1 MALVELPKGGYENL
15 PPNSFSSGDILRIMT
30 FHLTRMERLHIMY
43 VFLIVIPSLGLV
55 TDVVEVIEMLFKPS
69 RIIMKILKVFRVW
82 DMIVERVNPLSAA
95 MLMMVLPESVRK
107 EAKKFVDKVSDEFYL
122 QE

>member
-1 MALVELPKGGYENL
+1 MALIELPKGRYENL

-30 FHLTRMERLHIMY
+30 LHLTRIERLHIMY

-55 TDVVEVIEMLFKPS
+55 TDLIEVINLLFKPS
-69 RIIMKILKVFRVW
+69 KIVMRILKAFRVW

-95 MLMMVLPESVRK
+95 MLMMVLPESTRK
-107 EAKKFVDKVSDEFYL
+107 EAKKFVEKVSDEFYL

>member
-1 MALVELPKGGYENL
+1 MALVELPKGTYENL

-30 FHLTRMERLHIMY
+30 LHLTRIERLHIMY

-55 TDVVEVIEMLFKPS
+55 TDLIEVINLLFKPS
-69 RIIMKILKVFRVW
+69 KIVMRILKAFRVW

-95 MLMMVLPESVRK
+95 MLMMVLPESTRK
-107 EAKKFVDKVSDEFYL
+107 EAKKFVEKVSDEFYL

>member
-1 MALVELPKGGYENL
+1 MALIELPKGGYVNE

-30 FHLTRMERLHIMY
+30 LHLTRIERLHIMY

-55 TDVVEVIEMLFKPS
+55 TDLIEVIELFFKPS

-82 DMIVERVNPLSAA
+82 DMIVERINPLSAS
-95 MLMMVLPESVRK
+95 MLMMVLPESTRK

>member
-1 MALVELPKGGYENL
+1 
-15 PPNSFSSGDILRIMT
+15 
-30 FHLTRMERLHIMY
+30 MY

-55 TDVVEVIEMLFKPS
+55 TDLIEVINLLFKPS
-69 RIIMKILKVFRVW
+69 KIVMRILKAFRVW

-95 MLMMVLPESVRK
+95 MLMMVLPESTRK
-107 EAKKFVDKVSDEFYL
+107 EAKKFVEKVSDEFYL

>member
-1 MALVELPKGGYENL
+1 MALIELPKGSYVNE

-30 FHLTRMERLHIMY
+30 LHLTRVERLHIMY

-55 TDVVEVIEMLFKPS
+55 TDLIEIINLLFKPS
-69 RIIMKILKVFRVW
+69 KIVMRILKVFRVW
-82 DMIVERVNPLSAA
+82 DMIVERINPLSAS
-95 MLMMVLPESVRK
+95 MLMMVLPESTRK

>member
-1 MALVELPKGGYENL
+1 MPFVELPKGSYVNL

-30 FHLTRMERLHIMY
+30 LHLTRIERLHIMY

-55 TDVVEVIEMLFKPS
+55 TDLIEIINVLFKPS
-69 RIIMKILKVFRVW
+69 KVIMKILKTFRVW
-82 DMIVERVNPLSAA
+82 DMIVERINPLSAA
-95 MLMMVLPESVRK
+95 MLVMVLPESTRK
-107 EAKKFVDKVSDEFYL
+107 EAKKFVDKVSEEFYL

>member
-1 MALVELPKGGYENL
+1 MALVEIPSGRYVNT

-30 FHLTRMERLHIMY
+30 LHLTRIERLHIMY

-55 TDVVEVIEMLFKPS
+55 TDLVEVINLLFKPS
-69 RIIMKILKVFRVW
+69 KVIMKILKVFRVW

-95 MLMMVLPESVRK
+95 MLMMVLPESTRI
-107 EAKKFVDKVSDEFYL
+107 EAKKFVDKVSEEFYL